1 MSMKKWNFLG
11 HLIFVLN
18 IILFLV
24 IVYKYKFDSYY
35 LTIMVLIYLL
45 YVPLMLMLRRQR
57 SLIYFMFNLILS
69 IVLLTYIIF
78 PRQL

>member
-35 LTIMVLIYLL
+35 LTIMMLIYLL
-45 YVPLMLMLRRQR
+45 YEPLMLMLRRQR
-57 SLIYFMFNLILS
+57 SRIYFMFNLILA